1 MSFPS
6 FLEHL
11 RMFFSGVPG
20 AQEAPQMSKID
31 IEVENDE
38 LPVPGSCERSY
49 GSLWFYVLI
58 HIPIISRSSTL
69 GTWSYELSLWQFMK
83 HDGIAKENWEL
94 H

>member
-49 GSLWFYVLI
+49 GSL
-58 HIPIISRSSTL
+58 
-69 GTWSYELSLWQFMK
+69 
-83 HDGIAKENWEL
+83 
-94 H
+94 

>member
-38 LPVPGSCERSY
+38 LPVPSSCERSY

-58 HIPIISRSSTL
+58 HIPIMVVWFEDCFDPYSHN
-69 GTWSYELSLWQFMK
+69 FP
-83 HDGIAKENWEL
+83 
-94 H
+94 